1 MIVKRYERVAEYINY
16 YELYINYYY
25 HYYYYHYLA
34 SELSN
39 DTSVVSSSSIRCVLV
54 DWLLC
59 ILYPQ
64 FLFLRQLSPSAI
76 FFRKFSRTEVLQ
88 KATNLILVCK
98 NRQSPLHYRSRSNHW
113 VSDTLD
119 IRL

>member
-39 DTSVVSSSSIRCVLV
+39 DTSVVSSSSIRSVLV

-64 FLFLRQLSPSAI
+64 CLFLRQLNTSAI

-98 NRQSPLHYRSRSNHW
+98 NRQSPLHYRSRSNH
-113 VSDTLD
+113 
-119 IRL
+119 